1 MNWLSSFMSRRQHV
15 TEPVKVYSLID
26 EADQETAKAAIEN
39 AYQQSGPSA
48 RHTGSSAQA
57 KIEEEADTGGM
68 EPGELLTLTPL
79 EGLIGIDSSVYRQI
93 EAAINSG
100 KQHLMFYG
108 PPGTGKTTLARWLA
122 GVLNGRNWTLITGSA
137 DWSSQDIIGG
147 YQPMA
152 GGTVK
157 FFPGVLLRDFD
168 RPLIIDELNRCDI
181 DKVIGP
187 LFTVLSG
194 QSTTLPYRID
204 AGDADSAQFTIL
216 PTAKAD
222 SAEHE
227 FAPGPAW
234 RLLATINSID
244 KASLY
249 QMSYALSRRFAWIFV
264 DAPSDTK
271 GFIQDYLEK
280 VKGQEARTIDGIPPL
295 AAIWSA
301 VNAVRMIGPAPII
314 DAINTIFQ
322 LAPNA
327 DLLATP
333 QGEAQIAYLDA
344 FDLYFLPLL
353 DGILQHEAEG
363 IAVGVIAAVGLAEE
377 ATEALRLKRRLQSV
391 AV

>member
-1 MNWLSSFMSRRQHV
+1 MA
-15 TEPVKVYSLID
+15 EPIKVYSLID
-26 EADQETAKAAIEN
+26 EADQETAKSAIEH
-39 AYQQSGPSA
+39 AYQLSRPSTGQVSVSAKA
-48 RHTGSSAQA
+48 R
-57 KIEEEADTGGM
+57 IEEGADTGGL
-68 EPGELLTLTPL
+68 EPGEPLSLTPI
-79 EGLIGIDSSVYRQI
+79 EGLIGIDPSVYRQI

-157 FFPGVLLRDFD
+157 FFPGVLLRNFD

-194 QSTTLPYRID
+194 QSTTLPYRLD
-204 AGDADSAQFTIL
+204 AGDAESPQFTIL
-216 PTAKAD
+216 PTSKAQ

-227 FAPGPAW
+227 FAPGNAW

-249 QMSYALSRRFAWIFV
+249 QMSYALSRRFAWIYV

-280 VKGQEARTIDGIPPL
+280 VKGQQTRTTDGVPSL

-301 VNAVRMIGPAPII
+301 VNSVRLVGPAPVI
-314 DAINTIFQ
+314 DAINTIAH
-322 LAPNA
+322 LTPNT
-327 DLLATP
+327 DLLALP
-333 QGEAQIAYLDA
+333 QGEAQVAYLDA

-353 DGILQHEAEG
+353 DGILQHEAETIADG
-363 IAVGVIAAVGLAEE
+363 IIAALGLAEDAAE
-377 ATEALRLKRRLQSV
+377 AARLRRRLQSV